1 MAARSLPGVGTRHA
15 VPRRRCLGV
24 TLLQSCTQRLIPPFR
39 IRRRQRDAASESR
52 AGALMALHRV
62 SRLVS
67 MTIPWS
73 VVAQQASQGLP
84 LKCRVFGRDERRSAF
99 PRAFAPHP
107 PAPFSHKGR
116 RGSLGVLMAE
126 MGDGTQ
132 LNAPGNGSPHTMTEI
147 HFGLRS
153 AESVRLVR
161 YSGQEQWSIYLRTA
175 INAQSP

>member
-1 MAARSLPGVGTRHA
+1 M
-15 VPRRRCLGV
+15 PRRRCLGV

-107 PAPFSHKGR
+107 PAPFSHTGR

-126 MGDGTQ
+126 MGNGTQ

>member
-1 MAARSLPGVGTRHA
+1 MHFWLTLRQRGIAAIRYRSDHEAIP
-15 VPRRRCLGV
+15 
-24 TLLQSCTQRLIPPFR
+24 SCR
-39 IRRRQRDAASESR
+39 IRVHRRTVSITSGAPTARD
-52 AGALMALHRV
+52 RV
-62 SRLVS
+62 AWPVS
-67 MTIPWS
+67 MTTLRG
-73 VVAQQASQGLP
+73 VAKDVGAQQAPQGLP
-84 LKCRVFGRDERRSAF
+84 LKCRVFGRDERCSPF
-99 PRAFAPHP
+99 PCAFAPHP
-107 PAPFSHKGR
+107 PAPFSHKRR

-126 MGDGTQ
+126 TGDGTQ

>member
-1 MAARSLPGVGTRHA
+1 MPCPDISIATAAGHCRNPAPQRSRCDPVMPHPGAPAHRRVSITNGSADGAAAGCMACLDDHPLGCGPGTSARSK
-15 VPRRRCLGV
+15 PRRGFLSNVEFLGEV
-24 TLLQSCTQRLIPPFR
+24 SDVLH
-39 IRRRQRDAASESR
+39 SR
-52 AGALMALHRV
+52 A
-62 SRLVS
+62 
-67 MTIPWS
+67 P
-73 VVAQQASQGLP
+73 LP
-84 LKCRVFGRDERRSAF
+84 LI
-99 PRAFAPHP
+99 P

-126 MGDGTQ
+126 MGNGTQ